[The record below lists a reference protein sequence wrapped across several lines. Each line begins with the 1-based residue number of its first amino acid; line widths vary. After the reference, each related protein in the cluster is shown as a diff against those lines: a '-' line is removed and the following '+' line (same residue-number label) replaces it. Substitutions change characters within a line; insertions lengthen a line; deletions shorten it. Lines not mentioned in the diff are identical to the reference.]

1 MRYTTLQESQKWAK
15 YGSERRVETGK
26 LDLFSHVLVSQ
37 IEAKCQTLLN
47 IPDLHI
53 RDVQNTWQ
61 TKLIYEGLEQKCPE
75 VSAPGTGFITQCSLC
90 SEPKLL

>member
-1 MRYTTLQESQKWAK
+1 MGKIWKRKKSRNGETRFILTCSSFTNRSKM
-15 YGSERRVETGK
+15 SE
-26 LDLFSHVLVSQ
+26 
-37 IEAKCQTLLN
+37 TLLN